1 MGKRKVALHK
11 QVSFRDSFK
20 DPVLDKIRKDL
31 GELIEKQDRILQR
44 FKKELS
50 HKKQSSFTRELDSHI
65 DKLQDNVDES
75 RSIVSIQL
83 GREIRKK
90 LKKTIIDK

>member
-31 GELIEKQDRILQR
+31 GELIEKQDRI
-44 FKKELS
+44 
-50 HKKQSSFTRELDSHI
+50 
-65 DKLQDNVDES
+65 
-75 RSIVSIQL
+75 
-83 GREIRKK
+83 
-90 LKKTIIDK
+90 

>member
-1 MGKRKVALHK
+1 M
-11 QVSFRDSFK
+11 
-20 DPVLDKIRKDL
+20 LDKIRKDL